1 MELKGINR
9 YSAVAITAIISISGW
24 VFAGVQW
31 KQRETT
37 GFPAS
42 SSMESDMENSERTPF
57 ESEQIIDISSITQII
72 ISGSGNTFYWDGETV
87 MDGQGKPFLDI
98 KGYTEDFLADSEYYI
113 KPDYEGERYYAQC
126 DGKLYFILNARYS
139 AKYYETDGTIILQVD
154 QQTHA
159 LTDAQMIEKLRCRAV
174 KAHKQDLYLLGS
186 DFRDNAQF
194 WLYRFTHIPFQTA
207 ERRKVS
213 SNALMVRYDLSIEID
228 QWDVAN
234 IKGTPKPGEYD
245 LASVDVHLDRIPTLS
260 RPGQVVRIEDEFNV
274 PPIGKYI
281 IKAGEYDALVKDGDL
296 IIFQQ
301 NVPGETTLS
310 LGKAYAALPPPDPE
324 GPGEWWFPIR
334 EIEIFHAD
342 ENAMLIASHRG
353 SNLDNCQ
360 SAIDLIDLHGGQ
372 VAASAAYDGAAIRNM
387 LVTDTEVY
395 LFISIEMNVI
405 GEQPDHLLVVLDR
418 KTLEEKNRVGV
429 SYPGNKAPN
438 MSLNE
443 NGDIVLEHPLRRE
456 DIQIVE
462 LVNS

>member
-1 MELKGINR
+1 
-9 YSAVAITAIISISGW
+9 
-24 VFAGVQW
+24 
-31 KQRETT
+31 
-37 GFPAS
+37 
-42 SSMESDMENSERTPF
+42 
-57 ESEQIIDISSITQII
+57 
-72 ISGSGNTFYWDGETV
+72 
-87 MDGQGKPFLDI
+87 
-98 KGYTEDFLADSEYYI
+98 
-113 KPDYEGERYYAQC
+113 
-126 DGKLYFILNARYS
+126 
-139 AKYYETDGTIILQVD
+139 
-154 QQTHA
+154 
-159 LTDAQMIEKLRCRAV
+159 
-174 KAHKQDLYLLGS
+174 
-186 DFRDNAQF
+186 
-194 WLYRFTHIPFQTA
+194 
-207 ERRKVS
+207 
-213 SNALMVRYDLSIEID
+213 LMVRYDLSIEID